1 MSALE
6 RIPYFC
12 TEFNIMSSNKENLSC
27 SFCGREKKDTNVLI
41 AGIDGHICDHC
52 IRQAYGIVVEELDT
66 QERKELSRSMR
77 LIKPKE
83 IKQFLDQ

>member
-1 MSALE
+1 
-6 RIPYFC
+6 
-12 TEFNIMSSNKENLSC
+12 MSSNKENLSC

-83 IKQFLDQ
+83 IKQFLDQYVIGQETPLKIKI